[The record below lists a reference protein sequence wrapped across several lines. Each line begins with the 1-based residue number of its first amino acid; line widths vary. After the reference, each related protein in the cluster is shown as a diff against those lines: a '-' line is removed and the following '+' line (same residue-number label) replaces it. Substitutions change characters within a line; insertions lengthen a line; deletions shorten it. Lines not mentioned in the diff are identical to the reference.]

1 VVVRVWMIGRDWIK
15 VMGISWVWV
24 RVLCVMISVHNYRF
38 GYLGTS
44 KKIKL
49 TNNIIII
56 NYRTLLNHILQI
68 M

>member
-1 VVVRVWMIGRDWIK
+1 MIGRGWVRVR

-44 KKIKL
+44 KKKL
-49 TNNIIII
+49 NQQT
-56 NYRTLLNHILQI
+56 TLL
-68 M
+68 